1 MAGQTVL
8 SARSFRFAFFLVA
21 YYAYLGSFTP
31 YAGLYFAARG
41 MAPAE
46 IGILMSLMQVTRIF
60 GPGLWAWVADHTQR
74 RVIVLRVTALAAF
87 AIFSGVL
94 LGKSFAAFFLVMF
107 ALTTCTGA
115 QAPLADALML
125 AEMKGDLTQ
134 YGRLRLW
141 GSVGFILAVA
151 GGGRLLDYC
160 DIGKMPW
167 LSWAL
172 LGLVSVASLCL
183 REKPHAQIHHDAP
196 ITSMRSI
203 LRRPEVLSF
212 FLSIFLMVAAHSAL
226 YVFYSL
232 YLAQIG
238 YSKTVI
244 GLMWSLGVVA
254 EIVFFYCQTPIFRRL
269 GVKAVMLA
277 SLAIACVRFLMIGYG
292 AQSLALLLLA
302 QVLHSVTFAGHHSA
316 SIVTMQRW
324 FGGALQAR
332 GQALYVSIAYG
343 LGGSF
348 GGLLMSF
355 LWDEASGR
363 PVFLAAALMAL
374 GGLAAAAYSY
384 RLQQTTVR

>member
-1 MAGQTVL
+1 VSGQ
-8 SARSFRFAFFLVA
+8 SFRFAFFLVA

-31 YAGLYFAARG
+31 YAGLYFSARG
-41 MAPAE
+41 MGPAE

-60 GPGLWAWVADHTQR
+60 GPGMWAWVADHTQR
-74 RVIVLRVTALAAF
+74 RVTVLRVTALAAF
-87 AIFSGVL
+87 VIFSGIVL
-94 LGKSFAAFFLVMF
+94 GNSFAAFFLVMF

-125 AEMKGDLTQ
+125 SEMKGDLTQ

-151 GGGRLLDYC
+151 GGGRLLDAWY
-160 DIGKMPW
+160 IGMMPW

-172 LGLVSVASLCL
+172 LGLVLLASLVL
-183 REKPHAQIHHDAP
+183 REKPHTQVHHDVSP
-196 ITSMRSI
+196 IGKV

-244 GLMWSLGVVA
+244 GLMWSLGVIA
-254 EIVFFYCQTPIFRRL
+254 EIVFFYCQAPIFRRL
-269 GVKAVMLA
+269 GVKTVMLA
-277 SLAIACVRFLMIGYG
+277 SLAIACVRFLMIGLG
-292 AQSLALLLLA
+292 AQSLMLLLLA
-302 QVLHSVTFAGHHSA
+302 QVLHSLTFAGHHSA
-316 SIVTMQRW
+316 SIITLQRW

-343 LGGSF
+343 LGGSC
-348 GGLLMSF
+348 GGLLMSL
-355 LWDEASGR
+355 LWSETNGR
-363 PVFLAAALMAL
+363 AVFLAAALMAL
-374 GGLAAAAYSY
+374 AGLAAAAYSY
-384 RLQQTTVR
+384 RAQQAAAH

>member
-1 MAGQTVL
+1 MG
-8 SARSFRFAFFLVA
+8 
-21 YYAYLGSFTP
+21 
-31 YAGLYFAARG
+31 
-41 MAPAE
+41 PAE

-60 GPGLWAWVADHTQR
+60 GPGMWAWVADHTQR
-74 RVIVLRVTALAAF
+74 RVTVLRVTALAALI
-87 AIFSGVL
+87 IFSGIL
-94 LGKSFAAFFLVMF
+94 WGKSFAAFFLIMF

-125 AEMKGDLTQ
+125 SEMKGDLTQ

-141 GSVGFILAVA
+141 GSVGFILAVS
-151 GGGRLLDYC
+151 GGGRLLDYW

-172 LGLVSVASLCL
+172 LGLVLLASLCL
-183 REKPHAQIHHDAP
+183 REKPHAPPHHDTP
-196 ITSMRSI
+196 SIQSI
-203 LRRPEVLSF
+203 LLRPEVLCF

-244 GLMWSLGVVA
+244 GLMWSLGVIA
-254 EIVFFYCQTPIFRRL
+254 EIVFFYCQTPIFRRF

-277 SLAIACVRFLMIGYG
+277 SLAIAFVRFLMIGFG

-302 QVLHSVTFAGHHSA
+302 QVLHAATFAGHHSA

-348 GGLLMSF
+348 GGLLLSL
-355 LWDEASGR
+355 LWDDANGR
-363 PVFLAAALMAL
+363 AVFIAAALLAFA
-374 GGLAAAAYSY
+374 GLAAAVGSY
-384 RLQQTTVR
+384 RLQKPSTH

>member
-1 MAGQTVL
+1 LVVQVVPA
-8 SARSFRFAFFLVA
+8 ARSFRFAFFLVA

-41 MAPAE
+41 MGPAE

-60 GPGLWAWVADHTQR
+60 GPGMWAWVADHTQR
-74 RVIVLRVTALAAF
+74 RVNVLRVTALAAL
-87 AIFSGVL
+87 AIFSGIVF
-94 LGKSFAAFFLVMF
+94 GKSFAAFFVVMF

-141 GSVGFILAVA
+141 GSVGFILAVSC
-151 GGGRLLDYC
+151 GGRLLDYW

-172 LGLVSVASLCL
+172 LGLVLLASLCL
-183 REKPHAQIHHDAP
+183 REKPHVQVYHDAP
-196 ITSMRSI
+196 QIGSV

-254 EIVFFYCQTPIFRRL
+254 EIAFFYCQTPIFRRF
-269 GVKAVMLA
+269 GVKTVMLA
-277 SLAIACVRFLMIGYG
+277 SLAIACARFLMIGLG
-292 AQSLALLLLA
+292 AQSLLLLLLA
-302 QVLHSVTFAGHHSA
+302 QVLHSLTFAGHHSA
-316 SIVTMQRW
+316 SIITMQRW

-343 LGGSF
+343 LGGSC
-348 GGLLMSF
+348 GGLLMSL
-355 LWDEASGR
+355 LWDETNGR
-363 PVFLAAALMAL
+363 AVFLAAALMAL
-374 GGLAAAAYSY
+374 GGLAAAVYSY
-384 RLQQTTVR
+384 RVQQT